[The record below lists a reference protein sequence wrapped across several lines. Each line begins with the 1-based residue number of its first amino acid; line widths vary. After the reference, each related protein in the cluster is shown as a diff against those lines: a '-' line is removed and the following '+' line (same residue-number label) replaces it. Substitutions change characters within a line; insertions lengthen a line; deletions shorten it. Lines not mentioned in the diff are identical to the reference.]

1 MSIFVYADLRYINFV
16 KMRSII
22 FLLLYILFL
31 IPMFSCSDSRG
42 RQIEKSPNFV
52 LIYLD
57 DMGYGDLTLTGAAG
71 FRTPNIDK
79 MAGNGIFFT
88 HFYAPQAVCSASRA
102 GLLTGCYPN
111 RIGITGALSHT
122 SKTGLS
128 DEEETIAEVL
138 KKKGYATAIYGKW
151 HLGVQQQFL
160 PVNHGFDEFFGIP
173 YSNDMWPNHPNPNNT
188 YPPLPLF
195 EGDQVVET
203 NPDQTKFTTE
213 FTERTIDFIKRHKDQ
228 PFFVYLPHPMP
239 HVPLFVSDKFKGKS
253 EQGLYGDVM
262 MEIDW
267 SVGQILK
274 TLEETGLEENT
285 LVIFTSD
292 NGPWL
297 NYGNHAGSSGGFREG
312 KGTSFEGGQRVPCLM
327 LWKGTIPE
335 GIISNNLV
343 AGIDILPTIAEL
355 AGASLPEKKI
365 DGVSLVPLLNGE
377 DGANPRETFYY
388 YYGQNSLEA
397 VRNGHWKLVFPHP
410 GRSYEGFEPGKDGM
424 PGPVNSNY
432 PFEAGLYDLR
442 RDPGERYNLIEY
454 HPDIVAELEQIA
466 AKARED
472 LGDHLTGNP
481 GKNRREPGR
490 IAQ

>member
-1 MSIFVYADLRYINFV
+1 MNKLIIKKGLT
-16 KMRSII
+16 KMISTI
-22 FLLLYILFL
+22 FLYLLFL
-31 IPMFSCSDSRG
+31 MFSCSNSRG
-42 RQIEKSPNFV
+42 KQTEKLPNFV

-71 FRTPNIDK
+71 FHTPNIDK
-79 MAGNGIFFT
+79 MAKNGIFFT
-88 HFYAPQAVCSASRA
+88 HYYAPQAVCSASRA

-111 RIGITGALSHT
+111 RIGITGALNHT
-122 SKTGLS
+122 SKTGIS
-128 DEEETIAEVL
+128 NEEETIAGVL

-151 HLGVQQQFL
+151 HLGIQQQFL

-195 EGDQVVET
+195 DGDQVIET
-203 NPDQTKFTTE
+203 NPDQTRFTTE
-213 FTERTIDFIKRHKDQ
+213 FTERTIDFIKRHKSQ

-253 EQGLYGDVM
+253 EQGMYGDVM

-274 TLEETGLEENT
+274 ALEETGLEENT

-327 LWKGTIPE
+327 LWKGAIPE
-335 GIISNNLV
+335 GKISNNLV

-355 AGASLPEKKI
+355 AGAPLPQKKI
-365 DGVSLVPLLNGE
+365 DGVSLVPLLMGE

-388 YYGQNSLEA
+388 YFRQNNLEA
-397 VRNGHWKLVFPHP
+397 VRSGHWKLVFPHP
-410 GRSYEGFEPGKDGM
+410 GRTYEGYEPGKGGM
-424 PGPVNSNY
+424 PGPVNINF
-432 PFEAGLYDLR
+432 PFEAGLYDLS
-442 RDPGERYNLIEY
+442 RDPGERYNLFKY
-454 HPDIVAELEQIA
+454 YPDIVAELEQIA
-466 AKARED
+466 MKARED
-472 LGDHLTGNP
+472 LGDDLTGNT